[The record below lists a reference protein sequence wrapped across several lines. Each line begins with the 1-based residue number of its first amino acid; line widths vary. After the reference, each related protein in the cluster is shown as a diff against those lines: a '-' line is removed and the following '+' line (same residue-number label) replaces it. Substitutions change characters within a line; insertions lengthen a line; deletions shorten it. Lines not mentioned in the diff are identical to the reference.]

1 VEPVF
6 WGASGKTVTKM
17 EVEFVVVVEVVLVM
31 VVMHCPAVVIIC
43 HAHAVYLFTL
53 YLRVH
58 EEVLLGKEHAH
69 NLQLP
74 CQLKGHNP
82 CCPLNG

>member
-1 VEPVF
+1 
-6 WGASGKTVTKM
+6 M
-17 EVEFVVVVEVVLVM
+17 VVVVVVVVVLVM
-31 VVMHCPAVVIIC
+31 LEMHCAVVAIIRRT
-43 HAHAVYLFTL
+43 HVVYLFTL

-74 CQLKGHNP
+74 CQLKGHNL
-82 CCPLNG
+82 CCPLNS